1 MPTQLTDSARK
12 HASNNLSRQIAQ
24 YSLAAAAAGVST
36 LALSQPADAKV
47 VITNK
52 NIPIPFCFALFPC
65 SVSLDLNGDGV
76 NDLKFSLISSYT
88 YSAHSLHLH
97 VAAHNGG
104 GVVGTA
110 GGEGTVRYASPL
122 LRGANIGASG
132 PLFRR
137 KDNLEVLI
145 AITTGHQRTLTEAL
159 RQMGRESPKPLS
171 RGEIQDQRQNSFRM
185 GADNGEYTVPSC
197 VPLCSTFLSATIT
210 EYGYETVAN
219 KGLGAGLASDSADD
233 QAQATPDK
241 PRHPSLGMLALGR
254 MVWRFGGARKN
265 WFTNTIS
272 AFIR

>member
-1 MPTQLTDSARK
+1 MPTQPTDSARK
-12 HASNNLSRQIAQ
+12 QASNNLSRQIAQ

-88 YSAHSLHLH
+88 YSAHSLQLH

-110 GGEGTVRYASPL
+110 GGAHGPYASPL
-122 LRGANIGASG
+122 LRGAHIGPSDHFSG
-132 PLFRR
+132 G
-137 KDNLEVLI
+137 KDTVEVSYRHYDRSGELSNLKLYGKWGANHPNRFLGVKFKI
-145 AITTGHQRTLTEAL
+145 NGTTHFGWVRITVNVP
-159 RQMGRESPKPLS
+159 S
-171 RGEIQDQRQNSFRM
+171 
-185 GADNGEYTVPSC
+185 PSC
-197 VPLCSTFLSATIT
+197 VPLCSTDLSATIT

-219 KGLGAGLASDSADD
+219 KSLGAGLASDSADD
-233 QAQATPDK
+233 QAQAIPDE
-241 PRHPSLGMLALGR
+241 PSRPSLGMLAFGADGLAI
-254 MVWRFGGARKN
+254 WRREEALVH
-265 WFTNTIS
+265 
-272 AFIR
+272 

>member
-110 GGEGTVRYASPL
+110 GGAHGPYASPL
-122 LRGANIGASG
+122 LRGANIGASDHFSG
-132 PLFRR
+132 G
-137 KDNLEVLI
+137 KDNLEVSYRHYNRSSAELSDLKLYGKWAGNHPNRFLGVKFKI
-145 AITTGHQRTLTEAL
+145 NGKTHFGWVRITVNTP
-159 RQMGRESPKPLS
+159 S
-171 RGEIQDQRQNSFRM
+171 
-185 GADNGEYTVPSC
+185 PSC

-241 PRHPSLGMLALGR
+241 PRHPSLGMLALGTDGLPI
-254 MVWRFGGARKN
+254 WRREEELVH
-265 WFTNTIS
+265 
-272 AFIR
+272 